1 MDRVEWMI
9 EELKRIRG
17 VTELPKEL
25 QEEIR
30 RDSWASIV
38 NYMTTEEMDREEERV
53 IDELNEKLSKEED
66 EEIEDLTIY
75 REEELTEEEID
86 ELPAGAL
93 VRRLDESLDMKYL
106 DMWAPFRPPL
116 KKPEEPLTKYGRMR
130 LDYLKNHRP
139 VIYNTL
145 AATGKLQAH
154 LLEIEQTA
162 QDRLDRMMTEMKQT
176 AGVTEKLKAEN
187 QMEWVGRMNAL
198 KAQAE
203 EILLDELI
211 YN

>member
-75 REEELTEEEID
+75 REEELTKEEML
-86 ELPAGAL
+86 ELPDGSL
-93 VRRLDESLDMKYL
+93 VESLEGSIDLKVLDIWMGYRRLL
-106 DMWAPFRPPL
+106 
-116 KKPEEPLTKYGRMR
+116 KPEEPLTKYGRMR
-130 LDYLKNHRP
+130 LRFLEQWRVKQALEWGSDLLIHCLEVQRRAKETKQR
-139 VIYNTL
+139 L
-145 AATGKLQAH
+145 MEQLQRNDPPPNKSEDPMA
-154 LLEIEQTA
+154 
-162 QDRLDRMMTEMKQT
+162 
-176 AGVTEKLKAEN
+176 
-187 QMEWVGRMNAL
+187 WVGHMNAL
-198 KAQAE
+198 ELQAE
-203 EILLDELI
+203 EIVTRTI
-211 YN
+211 VYV

>member
-93 VRRLDESLDMKYL
+93 VGIVEL
-106 DMWAPFRPPL
+106 
-116 KKPEEPLTKYGRMR
+116 G
-130 LDYLKNHRP
+130 
-139 VIYNTL
+139 
-145 AATGKLQAH
+145 
-154 LLEIEQTA
+154 
-162 QDRLDRMMTEMKQT
+162 
-176 AGVTEKLKAEN
+176 AEFC
-187 QMEWVGRMNAL
+187 L
-198 KAQAE
+198 
-203 EILLDELI
+203 
-211 YN
+211 

>member
-130 LDYLKNHRP
+130 LRFLEQWRVKQALEWDRDLLIHCLEVQRRAKETKQR
-139 VIYNTL
+139 L
-145 AATGKLQAH
+145 MEQLQRNDPPPSKSEDPMA
-154 LLEIEQTA
+154 
-162 QDRLDRMMTEMKQT
+162 
-176 AGVTEKLKAEN
+176 
-187 QMEWVGRMNAL
+187 WVGHMNAL
-198 KAQAE
+198 ELQAE
-203 EILLDELI
+203 EIVTRTI
-211 YN
+211 VYV

>member
-53 IDELNEKLSKEED
+53 IDELNEKLSKEEN

-86 ELPAGAL
+86 ELPAGTL

-130 LDYLKNHRP
+130 LRFLEQWRVKQALEWDRDLLIHCLEVQRRAKETKQR
-139 VIYNTL
+139 L
-145 AATGKLQAH
+145 MEQLQRNDPPPNKSEDPMA
-154 LLEIEQTA
+154 
-162 QDRLDRMMTEMKQT
+162 
-176 AGVTEKLKAEN
+176 
-187 QMEWVGRMNAL
+187 WVGHMNAL
-198 KAQAE
+198 ELQAE
-203 EILLDELI
+203 EIVTRTI
-211 YN
+211 VYV

>member
-130 LDYLKNHRP
+130 LRFLEQWRVKQALEWGSDLLIHCLEVQRRAKETKQR
-139 VIYNTL
+139 L
-145 AATGKLQAH
+145 MEQLQRNDPPPNKSEDPMA
-154 LLEIEQTA
+154 
-162 QDRLDRMMTEMKQT
+162 
-176 AGVTEKLKAEN
+176 
-187 QMEWVGRMNAL
+187 WVGHMNAL
-198 KAQAE
+198 ELQAE
-203 EILLDELI
+203 EIVTRTI
-211 YN
+211 VYV

>member
-130 LDYLKNHRP
+130 LRFLEQWRVKQALEWDRDLLIHCLEVQRRAKETKQR
-139 VIYNTL
+139 L
-145 AATGKLQAH
+145 MEQLQRNDPPPNKSEDPMA
-154 LLEIEQTA
+154 
-162 QDRLDRMMTEMKQT
+162 
-176 AGVTEKLKAEN
+176 
-187 QMEWVGRMNAL
+187 WVGHMNAL
-198 KAQAE
+198 ELQAE
-203 EILLDELI
+203 EIVTRTI
-211 YN
+211 VYV

>member
-53 IDELNEKLSKEED
+53 IDELNEKLSKEEN

-86 ELPAGAL
+86 ELPAGTL

-106 DMWAPFRPPL
+106 DMWAPIRPAL

-130 LDYLKNHRP
+130 LKFLEQWRVKQALEWDRDLLIHCLEVQRRAKETKQR
-139 VIYNTL
+139 L
-145 AATGKLQAH
+145 MEQLQRNDPPPSKSEDAM
-154 LLEIEQTA
+154 A
-162 QDRLDRMMTEMKQT
+162 
-176 AGVTEKLKAEN
+176 
-187 QMEWVGRMNAL
+187 WVRHMNAL
-198 KAQAE
+198 ELQAE
-203 EILLDELI
+203 EIVTRTI
-211 YN
+211 VYV

>member
-30 RDSWASIV
+30 KDPTASIV
-38 NYMTTEEMDREEERV
+38 NYMTDEELTREEERV

-130 LDYLKNHRP
+130 LRFLEQWRVKQALEWDRDLLIHCLEVQRRAKETKQR
-139 VIYNTL
+139 L
-145 AATGKLQAH
+145 MEQLQRNDPPPNKSEDPMA
-154 LLEIEQTA
+154 
-162 QDRLDRMMTEMKQT
+162 
-176 AGVTEKLKAEN
+176 
-187 QMEWVGRMNAL
+187 WVGHMNAL
-198 KAQAE
+198 ELQAE
-203 EILLDELI
+203 EIVTRTI
-211 YN
+211 VYV

>member
-53 IDELNEKLSKEED
+53 IDELNEKLSKEEN

-130 LDYLKNHRP
+130 LRFLEQWRVKQALEWDRDLLIHCLEVQRRAKETKQR
-139 VIYNTL
+139 L
-145 AATGKLQAH
+145 MEQLQRNDPPPNKSEDPMA
-154 LLEIEQTA
+154 
-162 QDRLDRMMTEMKQT
+162 
-176 AGVTEKLKAEN
+176 
-187 QMEWVGRMNAL
+187 WVGHMNAL
-198 KAQAE
+198 ELQAE
-203 EILLDELI
+203 EIVTRTI
-211 YN
+211 VYV